1 MSKETNIHTVNCT
14 AFQDQKPGTAGLR
27 KKVAVIRQ
35 PHYLETYVQ
44 SVFNTL
50 KLPVGSALVLGG
62 DGRFFNPEAIQTIIQ
77 IAAANAIGKLVIGKD
92 GLLSTPAA
100 SHLIRQQTAA
110 GGFILTASHNPGGPD
125 GDFGIKY
132 NIANGGQ
139 APESMTDAF
148 FAASKVI
155 SQYELVQMPPVD
167 ISKPGL
173 QHVAGI
179 EILIVDSVTD
189 YTRLLQELF
198 DFDCMADAIKKGL
211 SLQFDALHGI
221 TGPYAT
227 DIFCRLLG
235 APNSSVLNATP
246 LPDFGGGHPDPT
258 PVDVPDLY
266 QLALSSESPDL
277 LAASDGDGD
286 RNMILLPG
294 QMVSPGDSLAILL
307 ANAKSIPGYR
317 DGIPGVARSMPT
329 STAVDRVAQHLNIPC
344 FETPTGWRYFCNLLD
359 SGDIGLCG
367 EESFGTGSSHVR
379 EKDGLWAVLFWLNL
393 LATTGLSGNQIL
405 ANHWRQFGRDYYQR
419 YDYFIPDSSQADAL
433 FSELKLNAE
442 SPLVE
447 LEERSLNSIDNFTY
461 TDPIDSSVSTNQGV
475 RLQFNDESRVIYRL
489 SGTGTSGATLRVYL
503 QQLETNAALHAQ
515 NPSDVLKPLGL
526 LAASYARI
534 EHYTGLTK
542 PSAII

>member
-14 AFQDQKPGTAGLR
+14 AFKDQKPGTAGLR

-50 KLPVGSALVLGG
+50 KLPAGSALVIGG

-77 IAAANAIGKLVIGKD
+77 IAAANAIGKLIIGKD

-100 SHLIRQQTAA
+100 SHLIRQQAAA

-155 SQYELVQMPPVD
+155 SQYKLVQLPPVD
-167 ISKPGL
+167 VSKPGL
-173 QHVAGI
+173 QNFAGI
-179 EILIVDSVTD
+179 EIMVVDSVTD

-198 DFDCMADAIKKGL
+198 DFDCMANAIKKGL

-221 TGPYAT
+221 TGPYAI

-329 STAVDRVAQHLNIPC
+329 STAVDRVAQLLNIPC

-393 LATTGLSGNQIL
+393 IATTGLSGNQIL

-442 SPLVE
+442 SPSVGLQ
-447 LEERSLNSIDNFTY
+447 ERSLKSIDNFTY